1 MHQLVPQANLPV
13 ADAYRGPVSMMRRA
27 FEATESLGSL
37 TVVLAIMDNSTQ
49 IHGKLHPMIAII
61 TVGDCELLVLR
72 RVQGTRSLLE
82 LVCHTEMQRI
92 DGHAQTPLQLA
103 RVDDRIDPNFNE
115 ELTIEVIE
123 RGSAVNCVSA
133 YEGDIVIMGSDGVFD
148 NLFLDEILELANQ
161 MLPPQAAGYP
171 EAALRSLAQA
181 IVEQC
186 HAKTRPLPNGQL
198 AEAPIGRG
206 GKKDDTSCVVA
217 EVVEWT
223 REMQKIWTPKQQPW
237 PQSWFGSVGSW
248 FDMNACCGASP
259 DSDDDVTFRKPSKQK
274 ENGWTDVAASHV
286 AASQQYQPN
295 SRPQTT
301 QQAYPGTVSRP
312 EYQVNQGPAYPGQTP
327 GIYQG
332 AQAYQANPYPQYGQ
346 ANYGQGYQ
354 AYQGYQ
360 GNYPTPYQGQ
370 AYQAYQDMQQ
380 PHSQS
385 GYPSYPQAQY
395 SLSQPA
401 MSAMNVPSSYGSQG
415 YGGYTG
421 QSYGNYASYSGYG
434 RY

>member
-1 MHQLVPQANLPV
+1 M
-13 ADAYRGPVSMMRRA
+13 
-27 FEATESLGSL
+27 
-37 TVVLAIMDNSTQ
+37 
-49 IHGKLHPMIAII
+49 
-61 TVGDCELLVLR
+61 
-72 RVQGTRSLLE
+72 
-82 LVCHTEMQRI
+82 
-92 DGHAQTPLQLA
+92 
-103 RVDDRIDPNFNE
+103 
-115 ELTIEVIE
+115 IEVIE

-148 NLFLDEILELANQ
+148 NLFLDEILEMANH
-161 MLPPQAAGYP
+161 MLPPQASGYP
-171 EAALRSLAQA
+171 EATLRSVAQA

-223 REMQKIWTPKQQPW
+223 REMQKIWTPKQQSW
-237 PQSWFGSVGSW
+237 SQSWFGLGSVGSW

-259 DSDDDVTFRKPSKQK
+259 DSDDDVAIRRPSKQK
-274 ENGWTDVAASHV
+274 ENGWKDVAPC
-286 AASQQYQPN
+286 QQQAYHQN
-295 SRPQTT
+295 SRPQATP
-301 QQAYPGTVSRP
+301 QAYPGSGVSRP
-312 EYQVNQGPAYPGQTP
+312 EYQVSQGPVYPGQTSSIP
-327 GIYQG
+327 YQG

-360 GNYPTPYQGQ
+360 GNPYQGQ
-370 AYQAYQDMQQ
+370 GYQAYQDMQQ
-380 PHSQS
+380 PHSQN

-401 MSAMNVPSSYGSQG
+401 MNAMNVPNSYGSQG
-415 YGGYTG
+415 YGGYAG
-421 QSYGNYASYSGYG
+421 QSHGNYASYGGYG